1 MNEGTWLVI
10 GYIVL
15 ALLGLASLWVLFRT
29 KANSWRLVSISGLI
43 LTFMWFNTSVFHIAD
58 LMVMM
63 ILSYISFFLLAIGMF
78 MSGSKH

>member
-10 GYIVL
+10 GYIIL

-29 KANSWRLVSISGLI
+29 KANSWRLVSLSGLI

-63 ILSYISFFLLAIGMF
+63 ILSYIGFFLLAIGMF